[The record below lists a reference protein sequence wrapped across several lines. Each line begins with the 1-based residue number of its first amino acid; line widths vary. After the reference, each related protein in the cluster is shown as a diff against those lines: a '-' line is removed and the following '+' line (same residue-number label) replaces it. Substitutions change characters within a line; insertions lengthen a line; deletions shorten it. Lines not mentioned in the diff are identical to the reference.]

1 MKIQRRARIWHEP
14 DSTIIKLMPSAC
26 HDVTV
31 GQFSSYIIAQI
42 FSMPN
47 HGTDPIWSLTTSRF
61 VSNGRSKEAD
71 SSFVCPTRPP
81 TAWPNVVIEVGYS
94 ESIQLRMDAQWWL
107 AAGQGVR
114 LVLFVNIQKR
124 VQQSPA
130 SMRLEVWKMVAY
142 TGKVT
147 SARRQEIPACTDS
160 LDVSENLTTTPPNT
174 EIVLPYNC
182 FFDVVNP

>member
-1 MKIQRRARIWHEP
+1 
-14 DSTIIKLMPSAC
+14 
-26 HDVTV
+26 
-31 GQFSSYIIAQI
+31 
-42 FSMPN
+42 
-47 HGTDPIWSLTTSRF
+47 
-61 VSNGRSKEAD
+61 
-71 SSFVCPTRPP
+71 
-81 TAWPNVVIEVGYS
+81 
-94 ESIQLRMDAQWWL
+94 MDAQWWL